1 MFIVFTGV
9 RDPVFAQHAFIQA
22 VQVQAGNV
30 QAWSNLGTLYLT
42 LGDAE
47 LAHKAFAAAQRT
59 EPSYVQCWV
68 GQVRKS
74 VFFIYLFIPT

>member
-1 MFIVFTGV
+1 MKPILCIGV
-9 RDPVFAQHAFIQA
+9 KDHVLAQHAFIRA
-22 VQVQAGNV
+22 VQVQSGNV
-30 QAWSNLGTLYLT
+30 QAWTNLGTLYLT

-68 GQVRKS
+68 GQVR
-74 VFFIYLFIPT
+74 VTFFFFLSL